1 MNMIM
6 QRLKIGIATA
16 SFLLLLLH
24 HSATAQTQGADT
36 LTSQISSGPAVT
48 YTIQQ
53 CIDSALNNNLNVK
66 TADFTARTAEVSR
79 LQQIG
84 NMLPTLN
91 ALGQFYNAGGKS
103 VNSYTNQYVNLNYNQ
118 GYGQIT
124 GSVTIFNGFSLQ

>member
-66 TADFTARTAEVSR
+66 TADFTARTAEVR
-79 LQQIG
+79 NHRTMEDRI
-84 NMLPTLN
+84 N
-91 ALGQFYNAGGKS
+91 ATS
-103 VNSYTNQYVNLNYNQ
+103 
-118 GYGQIT
+118 IT
-124 GSVTIFNGFSLQ
+124 MSHKDA